1 MVLFHFEGKNTSIE
15 EELRKILGITDA
27 NRISFIARLMR
38 AEKIRQSHVLLCLDL
53 KFFEIL
59 MGLRDR
65 EVKEIVEFIQK
76 S

>member
-1 MVLFHFEGKNTSIE
+1 MVLFHFEGKETSIE

-38 AEKIRQSHVLLCLDL
+38 SENIHRSHKLLCYDL
-53 KFFEIL
+53 KFFESL
-59 MGLRDR
+59 MGLRDT

>member
-1 MVLFHFEGKNTSIE
+1 MVLFLFKGKETSIE
-15 EELRKILGITDA
+15 EELPKILGITDA
-27 NRISFIARLMR
+27 NRISFIAGLMKD
-38 AEKIRQSHVLLCLDL
+38 ECIRRSHQLLWYDL

-65 EVKEIVEFIQK
+65 EVKDIVEFIQK

>member
-1 MVLFHFEGKNTSIE
+1 MVLFHFEGKETSIE

-27 NRISFIARLMR
+27 NRISFIAGLMR
-38 AEKIRQSHVLLCLDL
+38 AENIRRSHQLLWNDW

-59 MGLRDR
+59 MGLRFR
-65 EVKEIVEFIQK
+65 EVKDIVDFIQK